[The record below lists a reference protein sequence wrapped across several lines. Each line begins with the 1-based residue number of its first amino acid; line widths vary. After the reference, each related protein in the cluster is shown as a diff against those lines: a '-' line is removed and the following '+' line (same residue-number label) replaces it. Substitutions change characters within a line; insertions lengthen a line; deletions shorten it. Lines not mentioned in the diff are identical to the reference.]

1 MEAVKYTSRDNPKT
15 PEPCIDNERLHWRK
29 GVRNNNEMHQRVE
42 WFSLC
47 SRYSVMR
54 KLSDYEN
61 GNEFIGMIFKRVK
74 HFTYWEPVVRAKTLE
89 LCFGKIEAWHMKA
102 TGALFVSSN
111 ASQRVADAALFN
123 LDSLPDGVR
132 YVANPKDSPVPAEP
146 EGQREGKRVG
156 TSMPGQSRINLF
168 GHPITAVIRWMGK
181 QGWDFSDA
189 SKALAN
195 VGGSCA
201 EATVRAQLRAGKL
214 GQRGEPANITSD
226 EAKKLTQAIDK
237 E

>member
-1 MEAVKYTSRDNPKT
+1 MEAVKYTNRDNPKI
-15 PEPCIDNERLHWRK
+15 PIPPIDNERLHWRK
-29 GVRNNNEMHQRVE
+29 GIRNDNEMHQRVE

-54 KLSDYEN
+54 KLSDYEL

-89 LCFGKIEAWHMKA
+89 LCFGKIEAYHMKA

-132 YVANPKDSPVPAEP
+132 FVANPKDSAVPAEP
-146 EGQREGKRVG
+146 EGQRESKRVG
-156 TSMPGQSRINLF
+156 TTVPGQARVNLF
-168 GHPITAVIRWMGK
+168 GHPVTAVIRWMGK
-181 QGWDFSDA
+181 HEWDFKQA
-189 SKALAN
+189 TRALVN
-195 VGGSCA
+195 LGSGCA

-214 GQRGEPANITSD
+214 GQRGDPAKLS
-226 EAKKLTQAIDK
+226 EAEVKKLTDASEK